1 MGYDHRYVAVSMV
14 LITQAR
20 DTLLQFFASKFTG

>member
-1 MGYDHRYVAVSMV
+1 MGYDHLYVAVSMV

-20 DTLLQFFASKFTG
+20 DTLFQFCPSKFTG